1 MKEIDNISNA
11 SAQNYSYND
20 FLSAVGKKETPM
32 LKSIFDRADRYDN
45 EQKKT
50 DGYYT
55 TSSVNAWNALIEF
68 AKRSLKD
75 PTLPAQ
81 EYLGYKPV
89 DTKKYEKKL
98 EKNLINKDVP
108 FKSIEDLR
116 DWLAKSGISYT
127 DSNKE
132 LNFIYKD
139 KNYTVASK
147 QEGITTTITN
157 SNGEI
162 LQKILYSGI
171 RDNTNGTTITNYENN
186 HPTSEVKFNAD
197 GKRESVSE
205 YKYENG
211 KLKQEVCTLED
222 SENRT
227 QVVKYEN
234 GKEIRYQIFQ
244 DGNVSIW
251 KPGWRPV
258 DISQ

>member
-1 MKEIDNISNA
+1 MSEIDNISNA
-11 SAQNYSYND
+11 NANNYSYND

-50 DGYYT
+50 DGFY
-55 TSSVNAWNALIEF
+55 TSSEAAWKKLIDF
-68 AKRSLKD
+68 AIRSLKD

-81 EYLGYKPV
+81 EYLNYKPV
-89 DTKKYEKKL
+89 DTKKYERQP
-98 EKNLINKDVP
+98 EKNLINKEVP
-108 FKSIEDLR
+108 FKSIEGLR
-116 DWLAKSGISYT
+116 NWLTKSGISYT
-127 DSNKE
+127 DNNKE
-132 LNFIYKD
+132 LNFIYND
-139 KNYTVASK
+139 KNYTVSSK
-147 QEGITTTITN
+147 HEGITTIIKN
-157 SNGEI
+157 SNGEL
-162 LQKILYSGI
+162 LQKILFSEI
-171 RDNTNGTTITNYENN
+171 RDNTNGTTITNYENGV
-186 HPTSEVKFNAD
+186 TISEIKFNAK

-205 YKYENG
+205 YEYENG
-211 KLKQEVCTLED
+211 NIKQEVCMLED